1 MEKKGNG
8 SDRSP
13 ANFFG
18 QYSNKLAAILS
29 DAHSRF
35 SHSPDNQLSNKYQQV
50 YAGNMPPENLLPSN
64 KSLTHKLQKLDKKS
78 HSLAGND
85 DEKKMDLRATLS
97 KFIN

>member
-1 MEKKGNG
+1 
-8 SDRSP
+8 
-13 ANFFG
+13 
-18 QYSNKLAAILS
+18 
-29 DAHSRF
+29 
-35 SHSPDNQLSNKYQQV
+35 
-50 YAGNMPPENLLPSN
+50 MPPENLLPSN